1 MDLTHANWRKSS
13 YSTQNG
19 SCVEV
24 AHAPGATAVAVRDS
38 QDPHGPALT
47 FTATDWQALLRQ
59 IKGFDA
65 ADRPWRR
72 HHPHRQE

>member
-24 AHAPGATAVAVRDS
+24 ARIPAATIAVRDS
-38 QDPHGPALT
+38 QDPHGPTLT
-47 FTATDWQALLRQ
+47 FTANDWQAFLRR
-59 IKGFDA
+59 IKGFK
-65 ADRPWRR
+65 ADD
-72 HHPHRQE
+72 